1 MGSKSATKGLSALDS
16 AGLDNQNRCSLPY
29 EHMFP
34 RLLILLL
41 IIAFVVGVVAR
52 PSGGAGKPVGYV
64 VKPTDTLWSIA
75 ATHYAGDPREG
86 IWELQQRN
94 HLHSTT
100 LVPGQR
106 LVLP

>member
-1 MGSKSATKGLSALDS
+1 
-16 AGLDNQNRCSLPY
+16 
-29 EHMFP
+29 MFA
-34 RLLILLL
+34 RFAVLLL
-41 IIAFVVGVVAR
+41 ATALLVGIVAR
-52 PSGGAGKPVGYV
+52 PSGGAGRPAAYV

-86 IWELQQRN
+86 IWELQHRN
-94 HLHSTT
+94 HLAGTT

>member
-1 MGSKSATKGLSALDS
+1 
-16 AGLDNQNRCSLPY
+16 
-29 EHMFP
+29 MFV
-34 RLLILLL
+34 RLTIVVLVA
-41 IIAFVVGVVAR
+41 AFVVGLAAR
-52 PSGGAGKPVGYV
+52 PSGSAGRPVSYV

-75 ATHYAGDPREG
+75 ARHYAGDPREG

-94 HLHSTT
+94 HLRDTT